1 MLLEEDALLRS
12 AITRDLTEQGVPA
25 DRIHYHS
32 HPNQERS
39 GLLALLQ
46 QQPFDAII
54 CQQDKQ
60 QGLEGAR
67 LLHEAHFLGLLQPGC
82 VLLLLDADQS

>member
-1 MLLEEDALLRS
+1 MTILLLEEDALLRS
-12 AITRDLTEQGVPA
+12 AITRELTEQGVPA

-46 QQPFDAII
+46 QQPTA
-54 CQQDKQ
+54 
-60 QGLEGAR
+60 GLQTAS
-67 LLHEAHFLGLLQPGC
+67 A
-82 VLLLLDADQS
+82 S